1 MFFGKR
7 MFLSIL
13 IICAIL
19 FFGWLYFSQRG
30 RDIEL
35 LHNASVNLELIES
48 NLAES
53 NLAESNLAES
63 NLAESNLAESKSTPK
78 LQGPDSPT
86 TDFIPSQTFAGER
99 RGYVFKMDMKG
110 TGYYADNYNTMN
122 SYRVEGYRQ
131 ESRGNKRHISFSED
145 ETLLYSPAETP
156 IETGDR
162 NRNRTKI

>member
-48 NLAES
+48 NLE
-53 NLAESNLAES
+53 ES